1 MLRTAICLMAFV
13 IAQVLANDALPPGYT
28 LSELTWSFNP
38 FGNGTTVNLTGHV
51 QKVLHELY
59 TISPAFYNKII
70 TTPVPPANNIDLLTG
85 NYTCG
90 PQPGIDGRV
99 SKSAIEDGIY
109 YLRQVPGRP
118 WMRSGP
124 RACAQV
130 SCSWNSAIW
139 WCNDN
144 PHSISLIWFKS
155 IADCAQ
161 VLCDN
166 CVDNNWIWPSVIGQ
180 NFEKGNW
187 TCFTREESC

>member
-13 IAQVLANDALPPGYT
+13 LATAALPPGYT
-28 LSELTWSFNP
+28 LSELTWSFDP
-38 FGNGTTVNLTGHV
+38 FGNGTTVNLTGTV
-51 QKVLHELY
+51 QKVFHELH

-70 TTPVPPANNIDLLTG
+70 TTPVPPTNSIERLTG

-90 PQPGIDGRV
+90 PQPGIDGRA

-109 YLRQVPGRP
+109 YLRQVPGHP

-130 SCSWNSAIW
+130 SCSWNSGIW

-144 PHSISLIWFKS
+144 PHFISLIWFKS
-155 IADCAQ
+155 IAGCAQ
-161 VLCDN
+161 VLCEN

-180 NFEKGNW
+180 NFEKGNARVR
-187 TCFTREESC
+187 TQF